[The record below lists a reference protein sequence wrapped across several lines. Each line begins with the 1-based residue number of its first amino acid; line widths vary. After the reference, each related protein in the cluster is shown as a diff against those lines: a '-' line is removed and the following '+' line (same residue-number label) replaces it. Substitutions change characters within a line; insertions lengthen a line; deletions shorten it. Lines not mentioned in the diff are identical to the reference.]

1 MRPISL
7 RASSDGCDN
16 TLDLFHD
23 RGATA
28 RRCALGGNARYNRE
42 NNHRK
47 RNKRLHHGAPSRRR
61 QHSDTNLLP
70 VSSSGALPYTSTCP
84 LTRFR
89 PRKDL
94 IASPCRC
101 RSCALFT
108 VEEGH
113 EPEIHV
119 WLHVAV
125 EEAQARLV
133 SGEVDSHLLEFAEH
147 RNVLHHTRSW

>member
-1 MRPISL
+1 MAATTLSIFFTTGAQP
-7 RASSDGCDN
+7 RA
-16 TLDLFHD
+16 
-23 RGATA
+23 
-28 RRCALGGNARYNRE
+28 
-42 NNHRK
+42 
-47 RNKRLHHGAPSRRR
+47 GAPLAATRGTIARITIENTISVFIIEPRAEEDSILI
-61 QHSDTNLLP
+61 QTFLP

-84 LTRFR
+84 LTRSR

-94 IASPCRC
+94 ITSPCRC